1 MILDFGWGRSAT
13 TNGHQFTRISGR
25 AGGAGLAEQ
34 LAEEDFVYSCSSYE
48 LPLVP
53 VVVFHNLIE
62 FFFWREISWDGVEL
76 RKEPKGI
83 A

>member
-1 MILDFGWGRSAT
+1 MD
-13 TNGHQFTRISGR
+13 TNSHEFPAG
-25 AGGAGLAEQ
+25 AGGLGASLSEQ

>member
-1 MILDFGWGRSAT
+1 MHFSPYLPALGGTAVAREEPFMWPDPGFLLLILDFG
-13 TNGHQFTRISGR
+13 
-25 AGGAGLAEQ
+25 
-34 LAEEDFVYSCSSYE
+34 YE